1 MEFDEN
7 GIRVVNQLKI
17 LQYRAAYINGT
28 PIRGDLSKDGTL
40 MLIEVARLEDNNS
53 LKFLEGSKQG
63 IWPSM
68 LLS

>member
-7 GIRVVNQLKI
+7 GIRVVNQLKL
-17 LQYRAAYINGT
+17 LQYRAVYINGT
-28 PIRGDLSKDGTL
+28 PIQGDQSKDHML
-40 MLIEVARLEDNNS
+40 MLTDVARLEDNNS

-63 IWPSM
+63 IWPSR

>member
-7 GIRVVNQLKI
+7 GIRVVNQLKL

-28 PIRGDLSKDGTL
+28 PVQSDQSKDHTL
-40 MLIEVARLEDNNS
+40 MLIEVARLESNNS

>member
-7 GIRVVNQLKI
+7 GIHVVNQLTL
-17 LQYRAAYINGT
+17 LQYREAYINGT
-28 PIRGDLSKDGTL
+28 PIQGDQSKDHTL
-40 MLIEVARLEDNNS
+40 MLIEVARLEVNNS
-53 LKFLEGSKQG
+53 LKFFEGNKQG